1 MLKLLTLGSGYR
13 TYLVALLVLLQAVT
27 KLLMGDHAG
36 ALDIFTSAEMTQ
48 ALEGIGIATFRAAL
62 PGNLAPLL
70 DQMKRNVRIRSVA
83 LVFAL
88 GLGLTPAACASRYDG
103 PCLKSCGE
111 DCLRTC
117 EDRCRIRPESPVLE
131 PGTVGDGPAIVRTGS
146 RCS

>member
-13 TYLVALLVLLQAVT
+13 TYLVALLIFLQAVT

-48 ALEGIGIATFRAAL
+48 ALEGIGIAAFRAAL
-62 PGNLAPLL
+62 PRDLGPVL
-70 DQMKRNVRIRSVA
+70 DRLSHKSGYRSVA

-88 GLGLTPAACASRYDG
+88 GFGLTLAGCASRYDG
-103 PCLKSCGE
+103 PCLRSCGE

-117 EDRCRIRPESPVLE
+117 EDRCRIRPEPPVLK
-131 PGTVGDGPAIVRTGS
+131 PGTTGDGPATIRTGS

>member
-1 MLKLLTLGSGYR
+1 MLKLLTLGTGYR
-13 TYLVALLVLLQAVT
+13 TYLVALLIFLQAVT

-36 ALDIFTSAEMTQ
+36 ALDIFTSPEMTEV
-48 ALEGIGIATFRAAL
+48 LEGIGIATFRAAL
-62 PGNLAPLL
+62 PRDLGPVLERLSR
-70 DQMKRNVRIRSVA
+70 KSGYRSVA

-88 GLGLTPAACASRYDG
+88 GLGLTLAACASRYDG
-103 PCLKSCGE
+103 PCLRSCGE

-131 PGTVGDGPAIVRTGS
+131 PGTSGDGPAIARTGS